1 MELSMNVPTNLLY
14 TEEHEWV
21 LVDSD
26 TILMGLTDFA
36 QGELGDIVDV
46 ELVDEG
52 LEFER
57 GDSLGTIDAVKATSD
72 IYAPVSGIIVEVN
85 DEVASSPDLINEDPY
100 GRGWLYRIKVTDQTD
115 LDDHMSA
122 DGYEKHIS

>member
-1 MELSMNVPTNLLY
+1 MNVPGNLIY

-26 TILMGLTDFA
+26 TVLMGLTDFA

-46 ELVDEG
+46 ELVEEG
-52 LEFER
+52 TEFER
-57 GDSLGTIDAVKATSD
+57 GDSIGTIDAVKATSD
-72 IYAPVSGIIVEVN
+72 IYAPVSGVIVEANEEIV
-85 DEVASSPDLINEDPY
+85 SSPDILNEDAY
-100 GRGWLYRIKVTDQTD
+100 GRGWLYRIKANGTSD

-122 DGYEKHIS
+122 DEYEKHIS